1 MKNERVPK
9 TPQIWKT
16 SFNSFLS
23 GWTAAASMANHQPP
37 KNYFWEKFIIE
48 RWKNNKFQ
56 HLKNVFTSNPD
67 KIEATIFLL
76 FPTSNHSGTPK
87 RTLSRHPAIMKFSFE
102 IITISRPFFSKSI
115 YFFAN
120 ITLFTKKSKDNLFVI
135 HKRDRIQVKLT
146 TFPPKV
152 LWFIKFK

>member
-1 MKNERVPK
+1 MNCCSINGKPPASK
-9 TPQIWKT
+9 KL
-16 SFNSFLS
+16 FL
-23 GWTAAASMANHQPP
+23 GEIHY
-37 KNYFWEKFIIE
+37 KKV
-48 RWKNNKFQ
+48 KNNKFYY
-56 HLKNVFTSNPD
+56 LKYVFTSNPD

-120 ITLFTKKSKDNLFVI
+120 ITLHKELKDNLFVI

-146 TFPPKV
+146 TFPPKE
-152 LWFIKFK
+152 L

>member
-1 MKNERVPK
+1 MNCCSINGKPPASK
-9 TPQIWKT
+9 KL
-16 SFNSFLS
+16 FL
-23 GWTAAASMANHQPP
+23 GEIHY
-37 KNYFWEKFIIE
+37 KKV
-48 RWKNNKFQ
+48 KNNKFYY
-56 HLKNVFTSNPD
+56 LKYVFTSNPD

>member
-1 MKNERVPK
+1 MNCCSINGKPPASK
-9 TPQIWKT
+9 KL
-16 SFNSFLS
+16 FL
-23 GWTAAASMANHQPP
+23 GEIHY
-37 KNYFWEKFIIE
+37 KKV
-48 RWKNNKFQ
+48 KNNKFYY
-56 HLKNVFTSNPD
+56 LKYVFTSNPD

-146 TFPPKV
+146 TFPPQSALIYKV
-152 LWFIKFK
+152 

>member
-1 MKNERVPK
+1 MNCCSINGKPPASK
-9 TPQIWKT
+9 KL
-16 SFNSFLS
+16 FL
-23 GWTAAASMANHQPP
+23 GEIHY
-37 KNYFWEKFIIE
+37 KKV
-48 RWKNNKFQ
+48 KNNKFYY
-56 HLKNVFTSNPD
+56 LKYVFTSNPD

-146 TFPPKV
+146 TFSSKV
-152 LWFIKFK
+152 L

>member
-1 MKNERVPK
+1 MNCCSINGKPPASK
-9 TPQIWKT
+9 KL
-16 SFNSFLS
+16 FL
-23 GWTAAASMANHQPP
+23 GEIHY
-37 KNYFWEKFIIE
+37 KKV
-48 RWKNNKFQ
+48 KNNKFYY
-56 HLKNVFTSNPD
+56 LKYVFTSNPD

-146 TFPPKV
+146 TFPPKE

>member
-1 MKNERVPK
+1 MNCCSINGKPPASK
-9 TPQIWKT
+9 KL
-16 SFNSFLS
+16 FL
-23 GWTAAASMANHQPP
+23 GEIHY
-37 KNYFWEKFIIE
+37 KKV
-48 RWKNNKFQ
+48 KNNKFYY
-56 HLKNVFTSNPD
+56 LKYVFTSNPD

-146 TFPPKV
+146 TFPQSALIYKV
-152 LWFIKFK
+152 

>member
-1 MKNERVPK
+1 MNCCSINGKPPASK
-9 TPQIWKT
+9 KL
-16 SFNSFLS
+16 FL
-23 GWTAAASMANHQPP
+23 GEIHY
-37 KNYFWEKFIIE
+37 KKV
-48 RWKNNKFQ
+48 KNNKFYY
-56 HLKNVFTSNPD
+56 LKYVFTSNPD

-120 ITLFTKKSKDNLFVI
+120 IDSSQRNRKTIYLWYTKEIEFKSNSQLFL
-135 HKRDRIQVKLT
+135 
-146 TFPPKV
+146 PKCFD
-152 LWFIKFK
+152 L

>member
-1 MKNERVPK
+1 MNCCSINGKPPASK
-9 TPQIWKT
+9 KL
-16 SFNSFLS
+16 FL
-23 GWTAAASMANHQPP
+23 GEIHY
-37 KNYFWEKFIIE
+37 KKV
-48 RWKNNKFQ
+48 KNNKFYY
-56 HLKNVFTSNPD
+56 LKYVFTSNPD

-146 TFPPKV
+146 TFSPKV
-152 LWFIKFK
+152 LRFIKFK

>member
-1 MKNERVPK
+1 MNCCSINGKPPASK
-9 TPQIWKT
+9 KL
-16 SFNSFLS
+16 FL
-23 GWTAAASMANHQPP
+23 GEIHY
-37 KNYFWEKFIIE
+37 KKV
-48 RWKNNKFQ
+48 KNNKFYY
-56 HLKNVFTSNPD
+56 LKYVFTSNPD

-152 LWFIKFK
+152 L